1 MKMNQFKAKLLE
13 SIEDAER
20 IELVEHSCARDFS
33 SLTGID
39 IDNSPNLEYKRVT
52 LTKDLQTEFLNV
64 FKEMSGARKN
74 KLSTCLFEPHHSIE
88 FHFSDGTKSLIQI
101 CFKCDR
107 TIWEDIGLLEPRK
120 FQATFA
126 DFIAPLGFQRERD
139 WKALAQEH
147 AGN

>member
-1 MKMNQFKAKLLE
+1 MNQFKAKLVE

-20 IELVEHSCARDFS
+20 IEIIEHSCARDYS
-33 SLTGID
+33 SIAGID
-39 IDNSPNLEYKRVT
+39 IGNTPTVEYKRVA
-52 LTKDLQTEFLNV
+52 LTEDQQEHFLSV
-64 FKEMSGARKN
+64 FKGMSGARKN
-74 KLSTCLFEPHHSIE
+74 KLSTCIFEPHHSIE

-107 TIWEDIGLLEPRK
+107 TIWEDLGLLEPRK